1 MGRLMCASAS
11 IQRSLSDAL
20 LVSFRAGVQDCEKQR
35 LQSFKEKSRALYPD
49 GTLCKVLLDNSVEI
63 LTPHGTIYRSASKG
77 ERIAFAAH
85 LSSLKRKS
93 LTSDT
98 DQPRGEVEQPPE
110 SGVVRSGSKVVFS
123 GVAGEDDGNKA
134 NGQKASHQDDSS
146 TGDISKDLWVVTMSS
161 GEKYAWQS
169 CKTSGNGCKK
179 KPLVEETITEEAT
192 GQQKAGPVKEDGQ
205 EEEGEE
211 GGIYMPLQ
219 RLEIHSS
226 VDPVTKEV
234 RQIEGDKK
242 NLVIN

>member
-1 MGRLMCASAS
+1 M
-11 IQRSLSDAL
+11 
-20 LVSFRAGVQDCEKQR
+20 VSFLAGVQDCEKQR
-35 LQSFKEKSRALYPD
+35 LQPFKEKSRALYPD

-63 LTPHGTIYRSASKG
+63 LTPHGAIYRSASKG

-85 LSSLKRKS
+85 LSSLQRKS
-93 LTSDT
+93 LTSDA
-98 DQPRGEVEQPPE
+98 DQPQGEEVEQPPE

-134 NGQKASHQDDSS
+134 NGQKPGHQDESS
-146 TGDISKDLWVVTMSS
+146 EDDISKDLWVVTMSS
-161 GEKYAWQS
+161 GEKYAWRS
-169 CKTSGNGCKK
+169 HKPSGDGCRK

-192 GQQKAGPVKEDGQ
+192 GQQEGGPVKEDGQ

-211 GGIYMPLQ
+211 GGICMPLQ

-234 RQIEGDKK
+234 RQMWHARTVYITYIAEHMM
-242 NLVIN
+242 